1 MEKTALVLG
10 GGGSRGAYEVG
21 VWKALRELGENFD
34 IVTGTSVGALN
45 GAVAVQ
51 GDLDKAV
58 ELWSTI
64 STELVLNIEQALP
77 DDSTIARER
86 ETFGKL
92 SATEKLARLGLFAR
106 EIVVNRGADS
116 TPLRRLL
123 SAHIDEHRV
132 RASACELGIVT
143 VRLDD
148 GKPCTLFR
156 EDIPEGMLV
165 DYLLASAACFPAM
178 KKQTIAD
185 KSYIDG
191 GYYDNLPIELALSG
205 GARRIIA
212 VDIQGIGIY
221 RKPVL
226 PAGVCIEY
234 VTTAWNLGPILL
246 FEKET
251 ALRNMQLGYFDM
263 MKKRGRYEGLMY
275 TFELGECESLRQA
288 AVRTGLRWGTYFGSE
303 TPVLL
308 PALRLRVLRTLE
320 GRYRS
325 LFTRAIDTRRK
336 PHIDAAL
343 AAVENAALVFELDP
357 TVSYTSNGF
366 LDALRRQ
373 IDRTDAPDT
382 QALEGLVRRS
392 VSLQEKGE
400 KLRRETEKLS
410 VRSVGR
416 LMLQEIEKPTL
427 TAKQL
432 AALAF
437 AFPAEAAA
445 AAIAAMLRGE
455 AGTI

>member
-21 VWKALRELGENFD
+21 VWKALRELGETFD
-34 IVTGTSVGALN
+34 IITGTSVGALN

-64 STELVLNIEQALP
+64 STELVLNIEQDLP
-77 DDSTIARER
+77 DDRALARER
-86 ETFGKL
+86 EAFGAL
-92 SATEKLARLGLFAR
+92 SVTEKLSRLGLFAR
-106 EIVVNRGADS
+106 EIVVNRGADT

-123 SAHIDEHRV
+123 TAHIDEQRV
-132 RASACELGIVT
+132 RESACEMGIVT

-156 EDIPEGMLV
+156 EDIPTGKLV
-165 DYLLASAACFPAM
+165 DYLLASAACYPAM
-178 KKQTIAD
+178 KKQTIGD

-191 GYYDNLPIELALSG
+191 GYYDNLPIELALTK
-205 GARRIIA
+205 GAKRIIA

-221 RKPVL
+221 RRPAL
-226 PAGVCIEY
+226 PEGVSIEY

-263 MKKRGRYEGLMY
+263 MKKRGRYEGMMY
-275 TFELGECESLRQA
+275 TFELGACAFLNRA
-288 AVRTGLRWGTYFGSE
+288 ATRTGLRWGTYFGSE
-303 TPVLL
+303 VPVLL
-308 PALRLRVLRTLE
+308 PALRFRVLRTLE
-320 GRYRS
+320 NRYRS
-325 LFTRAIDTRRK
+325 LFIRAIGTRRK
-336 PHIDAAL
+336 PDIDAAL

-357 TVSYTSNGF
+357 TVCYTAPHF
-366 LDALRRQ
+366 CDALQQQ
-373 IDRTDAPDT
+373 IEQTDAPDT
-382 QALEGLVRRS
+382 LALEGLVSRS
-392 VSLQEKGE
+392 MSLQERGE

-410 VRSVGR
+410 ARSIGW

-432 AALAF
+432 MALAF

-445 AAIAAMLRGE
+445 AAIAAMLRGNNVE
-455 AGTI
+455 